1 MSTSKKSNF
10 CCIIENL
17 LYYGDK
23 RLASKDDELIKL
35 GIKAIVCL
43 LPKKNQIYHNEEF
56 FSVLNI
62 NTEDYVTCSI
72 NTWADTASDF
82 IDNNIRNNK
91 PVYVHCLQG
100 ISRSTACILHY
111 LISKKNMNLK
121 ESFDFVRSKRS
132 VAAPTVGFFNDL
144 INYEKKKYGKNSMT
158 LREYSLLMIKENF
171 PTLEPKEIE
180 NVYDKYEKLYS
191 TGLKKEEYD
200 DEMEKQRH
208 EPIGF
213 HTVEELINGI
223 GKGKY
228 KGRRGGGIHHP
239 FD

>member
-1 MSTSKKSNF
+1 LFIAQKKSD
-10 CCIIENL
+10 ISQ
-17 LYYGDK
+17 
-23 RLASKDDELIKL
+23 R
-35 GIKAIVCL
+35 GI
-43 LPKKNQIYHNEEF
+43 

-62 NTEDYVTCSI
+62 NTEDYVTCSL
-72 NTWADTASDF
+72 NAWADTAYDF
-82 IDNNIRNNK
+82 IDNNIHNNK

-100 ISRSTACILHY
+100 ISRSTSCILYY

-132 VAAPTVGFFNDL
+132 VAAPTVGFFKDL
-144 INYEKKKYGKNSMT
+144 INFEKKKYGKNSMT

-171 PTLEPKEIE
+171 PTLDSKEIE
-180 NVYDKYEKLYS
+180 DVYDKYEKLYT
-191 TGLKKEEYD
+191 TGLKKEEYN
-200 DEMEKQRH
+200 DEMEKQKH

-213 HTVEELINGI
+213 HTVQELINGK